1 MDSSRTDE
9 KPIRWRGFA
18 IAAAVA
24 VNLVVV
30 WFAVHGALSSE
41 PAGTT
46 TVIPSSPTDTASSPT
61 TGSRP
66 SDAATPE
73 PGADLGVEAAVLVT
87 ATPDSEGFVDVI
99 ERVRPAN
106 PIRQLT
112 LEPPPAS
119 SPNDDPPQV
128 LALTLYADGKQ
139 VDVPATT
146 SRDYLVLLPVPAT
159 SIVLHY
165 RLSGVISRDPDAVEG
180 RALVQ
185 LRPLTSSSMETAT
198 AVIAISGAR
207 VRNLVCPDLPVA
219 DRLCARQRADGWR
232 TASMENKD
240 ATVIAQIDLPGASP
254 QT

>member
-1 MDSSRTDE
+1 M
-9 KPIRWRGFA
+9 
-18 IAAAVA
+18 
-24 VNLVVV
+24 
-30 WFAVHGALSSE
+30 
-41 PAGTT
+41 
-46 TVIPSSPTDTASSPT
+46 
-61 TGSRP
+61 
-66 SDAATPE
+66 
-73 PGADLGVEAAVLVT
+73 T

-112 LEPPPAS
+112 LEPPPAP

-165 RLSGVISRDPDAVEG
+165 RLSGVISRDPDARRGPGAGAAAPPDLLDDGDGHG
-180 RALVQ
+180 RDRD
-185 LRPLTSSSMETAT
+185 LRGPGSATSSAPTCRWRTGS
-198 AVIAISGAR
+198 AR
-207 VRNLVCPDLPVA
+207 AGGR
-219 DRLCARQRADGWR
+219 DGWR

-240 ATVIAQIDLPGASP
+240 ATVVAQIDLPGASP